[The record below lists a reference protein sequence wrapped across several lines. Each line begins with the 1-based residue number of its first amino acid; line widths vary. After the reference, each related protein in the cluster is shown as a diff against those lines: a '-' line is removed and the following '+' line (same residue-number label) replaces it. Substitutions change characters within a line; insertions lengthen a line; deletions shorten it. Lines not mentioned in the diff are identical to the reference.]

1 MAGYIGKSQGVTQVD
16 GYNRTEADDRYVN
29 ASGDTMTGGLTVNGN
44 LNVVGSAPVA
54 YTGMVQLKSAETTA
68 GDPAY
73 TLQLNRQNSSTAGM
87 LLGAD
92 SSSNAAISMNGA
104 VGLRIGHVVSGAYT
118 ERFKIDSAGRV
129 TMPYQPAFDVA
140 TTNIAAINTSIVFN
154 VAYVNR
160 GNHFNTSTGTFTAPV
175 AGAYHFTYSTIKDAG
190 STNEIGRFVLAKNG
204 VVMNGG
210 RELRLDLGQ
219 EYGDNGSQ
227 VWIINMNAGDYVNIK
242 VGSSSNS
249 SNYGGV
255 AYNGFTGYLIG

>member
-29 ASGDTMTGGLTVNGN
+29 DPDAVITVSGGNVGFGTNFPSAKLEVNGDVKSN
-44 LNVVGSAPVA
+44 KFAFYNEGAGA
-54 YTGMVQLKSAETTA
+54 NFNYTGYARFA
-68 GDPAY
+68 
-73 TLQLNRQNSSTAGM
+73 
-87 LLGAD
+87 
-92 SSSNAAISMNGA
+92 NGA
-104 VGLRIGHVVSGAYT
+104 T
-118 ERFKIDSAGRV
+118 ESMRIDSAGRV

>member
-44 LNVVGSAPVA
+44 LNVVGSAPAA

-118 ERFKIDSAGRV
+118 ERFKIDSSGRV
-129 TMPYQPAFDVA
+129 TMPYQPSFKVWNSTG
-140 TTNIAAINTSIVFN
+140 TTYLGVLLPNQVSHDI
-154 VAYVNR
+154 
-160 GNHFNTSTGTFTAPV
+160 GNNFNTSLGRFTAPV
-175 AGAYHFTYSTIKDAG
+175 AGVYLFRCDFRQPSTGSGYLDIKASDGQVIRVEETSTGNPYHHSCVALFK
-190 STNEIGRFVLAKNG
+190 L
-204 VVMNGG
+204 
-210 RELRLDLGQ
+210 
-219 EYGDNGSQ
+219 
-227 VWIINMNAGDYVNIK
+227 NANDYVWLQSGGS
-242 VGSSSNS
+242 VGQRWDTNAIDSFS
-249 SNYGGV
+249 GV
-255 AYNGFTGYLIG
+255 LIG